1 MANTKQECESPFLM
15 FYKRNSGYVSLRKRV
30 LLKVQTSTPPSAMGK
45 VETPKEKAGFDLHM
59 FRRLWKI
66 VRIII
71 PGWCSLP
78 AGLFFL
84 LLFLCALEQYLGYFM
99 GLVASKYYAVF
110 GDRNFDGFIMHTL
123 KTCALI
129 LAISSVISVKLYIN
143 SVLYITWRQLLD
155 RALHRLY
162 FSGINYY
169 TLNVL
174 DSNVDNPDQR
184 MTQDVDKL
192 CSSLATITTKVIIAP
207 FQIGYY
213 TYKTYVGTGWLGP
226 VSIYAFFFVGT
237 IVNRIVMSPIVKFV
251 MKQEK
256 CEGDFRFK
264 HMQVRVNSESI
275 AFHVSGPVESCKTNR
290 ALDILVRAQQ
300 RLFNRQIILNF
311 TRYMFDYF
319 GSIISY
325 LAISIPIF
333 SGKFGEDEDISSVV
347 SAYAFVSMY
356 LVFSL
361 TSLVDLGSQVVVLSG
376 VTHRVAQ
383 LVERLLKLQHEWD
396 INTLQASSSFTNIT
410 QNLRKRSGSRDS
422 SASSSDS
429 RRLIEDSPENEVAVC
444 GEDQT
449 SLDIAFIL
457 RDVTISAPGSNTVL
471 VSDLQLVI
479 KKGES
484 LLIMGPSSAGKSSIL
499 RVLRGLWPAAR
510 GTVAHDFPPGP
521 KSVIFLPQKPLMTN
535 GSLLEQIIYP
545 LRLDPNSPVSSE
557 TCEEIKSRLDALHM
571 SELVARCGGLQ
582 TDPDWNWNDALS
594 PGEMQR
600 VCFLRILYH
609 KPQFALLDEATSA
622 LSLDVEEQLYQACLD
637 QNITIIS
644 VAHRESLIKYHN
656 YLLTLDGKGGWKKE
670 QVS

>member
-1 MANTKQECESPFLM
+1 
-15 FYKRNSGYVSLRKRV
+15 
-30 LLKVQTSTPPSAMGK
+30 
-45 VETPKEKAGFDLHM
+45 M

-66 VRIII
+66 VRIIF

-78 AGLFFL
+78 TGLFFL
-84 LLFLCALEQYLGYFM
+84 LLFLCALEQYLAYFM

-123 KTCALI
+123 KTCGLI
-129 LAISSVISVKLYIN
+129 LAISSVISVKMYIN
-143 SVLYITWRQLLD
+143 SVLYITWRQLLG

-184 MTQDVDKL
+184 MTQDVDKV

-226 VSIYAFFFVGT
+226 VSIYGFFLVGT
-237 IVNRIVMSPIVKFV
+237 VINRIVMSPIVKFV

-264 HMQVRVNSESI
+264 HMQVRVNSESV

-300 RLFNRQIILNF
+300 KLFNRQIILNF

-333 SGKFGEDEDISSVV
+333 GGKFSDEEDISSIV

-356 LVFSL
+356 LVFTL

-383 LVERLLKLQHEWD
+383 LIEKLLKLQHEWD
-396 INTLQASSSFTNIT
+396 ITTLQASSSFTNIT
-410 QNLRKRSGSRDS
+410 QKLRKRSGSRDS

-429 RRLIEDSPENEVAVC
+429 RQLIEDSPESEAVVC
-444 GEDQT
+444 GEDHT
-449 SLDIAFIL
+449 ALDIAFIL
-457 RDVTISAPGSNTVL
+457 SDVTISAPGSDKIL
-471 VSDLQLVI
+471 VSDLQLDI
-479 KKGES
+479 KKGEN
-484 LLIMGPSSAGKSSIL
+484 LLIMGPSSAGKSSVL

-545 LRLDPNSPVSSE
+545 LRLDPNSPVSAE
-557 TCEEIKSRLDALHM
+557 TCMEIKGRLDALHM
-571 SELVARCGGLQ
+571 SELVVRCGGLQ

-600 VCFLRILYH
+600 VCFLRVLYH
-609 KPQFALLDEATSA
+609 RPQFALLDEATSA
-622 LSLDVEEQLYQACLD
+622 LSIDVEEQLYQACLD
-637 QNITIIS
+637 LNITIVS
-644 VAHRESLIKYHN
+644 VAHRESVIKYHN

-670 QVS
+670 PVS